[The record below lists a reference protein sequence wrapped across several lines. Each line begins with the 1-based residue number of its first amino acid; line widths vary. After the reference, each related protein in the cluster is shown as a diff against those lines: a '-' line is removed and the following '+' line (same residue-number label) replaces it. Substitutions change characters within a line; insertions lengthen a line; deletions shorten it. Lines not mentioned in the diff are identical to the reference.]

1 MINVYLNWILP
12 VTCILGGIVIIA
24 VLVLIFVFMKK
35 NKSKIEKE
43 KNIKQ
48 NNEFLKIFGGQ
59 ENIISCE
66 AKGSRLILV
75 LKDYSLLDEANLKEN
90 GVTSMIK
97 ATNKITLIIGEK
109 SKELEQFIENNKRPE

>member
-1 MINVYLNWILP
+1 MINVCMNWILP

-24 VLVLIFVFMKK
+24 VVVLIFYFIKK
-35 NKSKIEKE
+35 NKIKIEKE
-43 KNIKQ
+43 RNTKQ

-109 SKELEQFIENNKRPE
+109 SKELEQFIESNKRPE